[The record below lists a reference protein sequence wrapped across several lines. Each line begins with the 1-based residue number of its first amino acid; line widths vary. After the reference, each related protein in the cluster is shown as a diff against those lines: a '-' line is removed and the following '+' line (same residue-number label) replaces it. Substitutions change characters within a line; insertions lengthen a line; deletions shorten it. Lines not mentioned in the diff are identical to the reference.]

1 MTRMVVVSYRNIIT
15 NAFDNQD
22 FFINYSQQLA
32 ICYGTY
38 KHTFQEYF
46 SLIFESTKI
55 AVNSQP
61 VAPIAYRAT
70 TNGATTF
77 CFVVWVFKKKE
88 IATRS
93 VNKFVL

>member
-1 MTRMVVVSYRNIIT
+1 
-15 NAFDNQD
+15 
-22 FFINYSQQLA
+22 
-32 ICYGTY
+32 
-38 KHTFQEYF
+38 
-46 SLIFESTKI
+46 
-55 AVNSQP
+55 

-77 CFVVWVFKKKE
+77 WFVVWVFKKKE